1 MKTFSRMPMTLAPI
15 VVACSLLASCY
26 TTDGGAFPTTGRGF
40 VFISTPTRPVTVT
53 LVDTCNQETFFRMD
67 IPAQKQLTFKFI
79 EGSGSGARGEP
90 TKMYWEVWE
99 AKTEFGSLKNEL
111 ICPPASCRRIDVT
124 YRTAPEDPPVD
135 PTLLIPPDGQPSPD
149 GPNSVAGGPQPNGK
163 PKD

>member
-1 MKTFSRMPMTLAPI
+1 MYFRHLKRVYPTSISYPQTPRAVRGLPI
-15 VVACSLLASCY
+15 ILCLRDLQSI
-26 TTDGGAFPTTGRGF
+26 P
-40 VFISTPTRPVTVT
+40 RPVTVT
-53 LVDTCNQETFFRMD
+53 LVDTRNQETFFRMD